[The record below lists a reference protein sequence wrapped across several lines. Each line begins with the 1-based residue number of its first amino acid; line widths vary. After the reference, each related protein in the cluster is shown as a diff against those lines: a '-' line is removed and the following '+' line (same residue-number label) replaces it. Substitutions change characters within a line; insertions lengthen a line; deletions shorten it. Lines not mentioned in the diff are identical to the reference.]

1 MPPVSDQRHRIAAT
15 PCLRIE
21 AWRDAVVEAHGHDP
35 RSGYVS
41 QYWLAIVGPSAL
53 VAARFLVEGLDHSPA
68 GYDVELV
75 ALGQALGLPGR
86 CGSQS
91 KINRTLERLVAFGL
105 ASFHATATPLYR
117 VRLAWPP
124 LTQRQLGRL
133 PAFLAELHPVA

>member
-1 MPPVSDQRHRIAAT
+1 MHGVAQQRPRIAGVSS
-15 PCLRIE
+15 LRIE
-21 AWRDAVVEAHGHDP
+21 AWPDPLVEAHGHDP
-35 RSGYVS
+35 RSAYVS

-86 CGSQS
+86 GGSQS